1 MTVTFEPDNDARTV
15 QRYQA
20 LPRAET
26 LRAFAVA
33 VAGVVEVGG
42 GLRAAKRIAAKKGL
56 KWKAVNKAR
65 KKAIREMRGR

>member
-1 MTVTFEPDNDARTV
+1 MTALDEHQSLQLA
-15 QRYQA
+15 RYQA
-20 LPRAET
+20 MPRAQT

-56 KWKAVNKAR
+56 RWKAVNKAR
-65 KKAIREMRGR
+65 KKAIREMRAARP